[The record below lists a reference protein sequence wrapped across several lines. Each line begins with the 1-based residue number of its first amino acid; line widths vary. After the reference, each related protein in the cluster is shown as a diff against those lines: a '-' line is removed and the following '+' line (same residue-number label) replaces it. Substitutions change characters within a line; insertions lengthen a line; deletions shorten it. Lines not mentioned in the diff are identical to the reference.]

1 MLEWSLGLAGG
12 AGGFDTRA
20 QLVVDTGMTTA
31 ATGPAP
37 YVVHGQTIALPVC
50 VRDAV
55 QMTALFVVPIA
66 PARALVG
73 DPRLRVAELFPGR
86 TVCVLAAVEYLDNDL
101 GRYNEVAVSFFV
113 ERSEQTS
120 WPVVGPL
127 VGFLRGGIGA
137 YIHRLPVTT
146 AFSCDA
152 GRDIWGF
159 PKTVEAI
166 TFHDVN
172 ERRTCRLAAGGQHVL
187 DLTVHRGGTS
197 VMKRMPQDAYAI
209 RDGVLYHT
217 PSTMWGEGASFRL
230 GGAELTLGPHPWA
243 QELRALGL
251 PKRALMTTTL
261 EHMHAEFGAPKV
273 V

>member
-1 MLEWSLGLAGG
+1 MSSG
-12 AGGFDTRA
+12 
-20 QLVVDTGMTTA
+20 QPTA
-31 ATGPAP
+31 ATTPP
-37 YVVHGQTIALPVC
+37 TQFVIHDRTIALPVC

-55 QMTALFVVPIA
+55 QMTAMFVVPIA
-66 PARALVG
+66 PTRELVG
-73 DPRLRVAELFPGR
+73 DSRLRVAELFPGR
-86 TVCVLAAVEYLDNDL
+86 TVCVIAAVEYLDNDL
-101 GRYNEVAVSFFV
+101 GVYNEVAISFFV
-113 ERSEQTS
+113 ERSGQAS

-146 AFSCDA
+146 AFSRDA

-159 PKTVEAI
+159 PKTVEDI
-166 TFHDVN
+166 TFHTTND
-172 ERRTCRLAAGGQHVL
+172 RRTCRLAAGGQHVL
-187 DLTVHRGGTS
+187 DLTMAVGGNAP
-197 VMKRMPQDAYAI
+197 MKRMAQDAYAL

-243 QELRALGL
+243 QELRGLGL

-261 EHMHAEFGAPKV
+261 AHMHAEFGAPARL
-273 V
+273 